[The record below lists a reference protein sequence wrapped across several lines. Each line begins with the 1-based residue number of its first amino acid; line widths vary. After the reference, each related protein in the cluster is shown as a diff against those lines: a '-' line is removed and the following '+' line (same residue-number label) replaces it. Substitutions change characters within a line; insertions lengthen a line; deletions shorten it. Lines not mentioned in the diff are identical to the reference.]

1 MSLDYTVGQRLG
13 DYEILGILGAGGMG
27 KVYKVRNVISDRIEA
42 MKILLPDLAGQKEL
56 ADRFLR
62 EIKVLASLNHPNIAA
77 LRTALTL
84 DNQLVMIMEFVD
96 GVTLSS
102 RLHQGAIPPSLAV
115 KYIDQV
121 LQALSYAHKQNI
133 IHRDIKPANMMLMA
147 DGTVKLMDFG
157 IARSASDRS
166 LTMTGTTLG
175 SLNYMPPEQVKGEP
189 ADNRSDLYSLGVSLY
204 EMVTGQLPFQADS
217 NYAIMAAHLQE
228 EPRPPIVLR
237 PGIPQT
243 LNQIIL
249 MALAKDPSQ
258 RFQSADAF
266 RGALK
271 SVPTQG
277 EATQPATSPQSY
289 APAAAGGATALFQE
303 TPASQSPTTVMNSPA
318 YQRQPA
324 STPQPT
330 MPMAAAAQAQAAA
343 PQMPPPT
350 ASGSSHRGLYIALG
364 ALIVV
369 AVLFAAGLYLPSHLK
384 TLAGAAKNAISSQQ
398 SQPANSP
405 AAASSPTAPSTPADA
420 PASPA
425 SPSGP
430 ADASAGTSAPTSAP
444 TPGAAASSPQAQS
457 SQPGQSAPVSSSASS
472 APSPD
477 TSSSASAA
485 DASSSQPAKK
495 SSATRPKKHS
505 QSAQADSQQQSA
517 AQPSSAADTSQPA
530 VQSQDQVPAQPEDAA
545 QAEEVEQKYDDL
557 DSRATAASQSL
568 DNLQRQQAAAGYGL
582 RGDIVSAQQRMRTD
596 MSKAQYFMQKQDSKN
611 AQKYLKMAEAELQT
625 LEKFLGH

>member
-1 MSLDYTVGQRLG
+1 MSEYAVGQRLN

-27 KVYKVRNVISDRIEA
+27 KVYKVRNTISDRVEA
-42 MKILLPDLAGQKEL
+42 MKILLPDLAGQKDL

-102 RLHQGAIPPSLAV
+102 RLHQGAIPPVQAV

-121 LQALSYAHKQNI
+121 LDALAYAHKQNI

-237 PGIPQT
+237 PGIPQP

-249 MALAKDPSQ
+249 MALAKDPAQ

-271 SVPTQG
+271 SVSGQG
-277 EATQPATSPQSY
+277 SGTQPDVSPRSY
-289 APAAAGGATALFQE
+289 TPSAPAGSATALFQE
-303 TPASQSPTTVMNSPA
+303 TPASQSPTTFMGAPA
-318 YQRQPA
+318 YQPAPPTREATQPV
-324 STPQPT
+324 
-330 MPMAAAAQAQAAA
+330 AAAAATPGAMPAAAA
-343 PQMPPPT
+343 PSMAPPLPA
-350 ASGSSHRGLYIALG
+350 ASSSHRGLYIALG
-364 ALIVV
+364 AFIVV
-369 AVLFAAGLYLPSHLK
+369 AVLFAAGLYLPGHLK
-384 TLAGAAKNAISSQQ
+384 IFADKAGSQVKP
-398 SQPANSP
+398 SQPTDSSASTPIPPSTTTSPTSSP
-405 AAASSPTAPSTPADA
+405 ADSSAASPGTAAPADTSANPGTAA
-420 PASPA
+420 PMNPSGTQS
-425 SPSGP
+425 SPSGQ
-430 ADASAGTSAPTSAP
+430 AAPD
-444 TPGAAASSPQAQS
+444 SST
-457 SQPGQSAPVSSSASS
+457 SSSA
-472 APSPD
+472 PPD
-477 TSSSASAA
+477 TSSTSSPQPPPKKPGKSRK
-485 DASSSQPAKK
+485 ASSGA
-495 SSATRPKKHS
+495 
-505 QSAQADSQQQSA
+505 QQSG
-517 AQPSSAADTSQPA
+517 QPTS
-530 VQSQDQVPAQPEDAA
+530 VDQVPAEDTALI
-545 QAEEVEQKYDDL
+545 QENEQRYDDI
-557 DSRATAASQSL
+557 DSRSSAASQSL
-568 DNLQRQQAAAGYGL
+568 STLKQQQASAGYGL
-582 RGDIVSAQQRMRTD
+582 RGDIVSAESRMKND
-596 MSKAQYFMQKQDSKN
+596 LAKAQAAMQNKDPKSAK
-611 AQKYLKMAEAELQT
+611 KYLDMAEAELQT
-625 LEKFLGH
+625 IEKFLGH